1 MDNYYTHAE
10 TILDVKRV
18 AAEEKRRIVAEM
30 EAIRDRFR
38 RDLTG
43 VDKYTLDRL
52 RQLMEDYYNS
62 ESKLLTLCET
72 YKGELNAELAICM
85 QALRRYAEELM
96 SLFANMA
103 EGGGSTVA
111 GSVTLT
117 DMATGKFYNVYV
129 SNGTLYMKEV

>member
-18 AAEEKRRIVAEM
+18 ATEEKRRIVAEM

-38 RDLTG
+38 YDLTG

-52 RQLMEDYYNS
+52 RQLMEDYYNA

-72 YKGELNAELAICM
+72 YKGELQTELAICI

-96 SLFANMA
+96 NMFANIV
-103 EGGGSTVA
+103 ESGGSTVA
-111 GSVTLT
+111 GSLTLT
-117 DMATGKFYNVYV
+117 DTTTGKFYNVYI